1 MKKFLTKRNIYIG
14 LFAILYI
21 TVALVSLIHSFAF
34 FGLANDNAMSI
45 MLGTTFEIGQAAVL
59 LSILTSKKDRSRI
72 MPWCLMILLTAVQ
85 VLGNVYSSYKYLMTH
100 STGDL
105 RFFKEP
111 IFIWTTLPDAQAT
124 VIITYIVGAI
134 LPIVALCM
142 TSMVSNYIE
151 DTSNEDIEDTSNEDI
166 EDTSNEDIEDTS
178 NENIDGNS
186 KLEKNPTEVP
196 KDYNDIEGPAEEPT
210 KETIEEA
217 EEPAKETIE
226 ELEEPIEKPIE
237 ESIEE
242 SKESAKETIEEV
254 EEPAVKPIKAT
265 PKSKF
270 LNL

>member
-151 DTSNEDIEDTSNEDI
+151 DTSNEDIEDTSNE
-166 EDTSNEDIEDTS
+166 
-178 NENIDGNS
+178 NIDDNN
-186 KLEKNPTEVP
+186 KLEKHPTEVP
-196 KDYNDIEGPAEEPT
+196 KDYND
-210 KETIEEA
+210 IEEA

-226 ELEEPIEKPIE
+226 EVEEP
-237 ESIEE
+237 
-242 SKESAKETIEEV
+242 AKETIEEV
-254 EEPAVKPIKAT
+254 EEPIEEVEEPIEESNEESKEPAVEPIKAT

>member
-151 DTSNEDIEDTSNEDI
+151 DTSNEDA
-166 EDTSNEDIEDTS
+166 
-178 NENIDGNS
+178 IDNN
-186 KLEKNPTEVP
+186 KLEKHPTEVP
-196 KDYNDIEGPAEEPT
+196 KDYNNIEEAEEPT
-210 KETIEEA
+210 KETIEEPNGPIEEPKEPIEEA
-217 EEPAKETIE
+217 EEPV
-226 ELEEPIEKPIE
+226 EKP
-237 ESIEE
+237 IEE
-242 SKESAKETIEEV
+242 SKESAKETIGEV
-254 EEPAVKPIKAT
+254 EEPVVEPIKAT

>member
-151 DTSNEDIEDTSNEDI
+151 DTSNEDTEDN
-166 EDTSNEDIEDTS
+166 N
-178 NENIDGNS
+178 
-186 KLEKNPTEVP
+186 KLEKHPTEVP
-196 KDYNDIEGPAEEPT
+196 KDYNNIEGPAEEPT
-210 KETIEEA
+210 KETIEESKEPIEEV
-217 EEPAKETIE
+217 EEPV
-226 ELEEPIEKPIE
+226 EKPIE
-237 ESIEE
+237 ESKEPIEE
-242 SKESAKETIEEV
+242 PIEEV
-254 EEPAVKPIKAT
+254 EEQVVEPIKAT

>member
-151 DTSNEDIEDTSNEDI
+151 DTSNEDTDDN
-166 EDTSNEDIEDTS
+166 N
-178 NENIDGNS
+178 
-186 KLEKNPTEVP
+186 KLEKHPTEVP
-196 KDYNDIEGPAEEPT
+196 KDYNNIEGPTEEPT
-210 KETIEEA
+210 KETIEES
-217 EEPAKETIE
+217 K
-226 ELEEPIEKPIE
+226 EPIEKQIE
-237 ESIEE
+237 ETKEPVEKLIEE
-242 SKESAKETIEEV
+242 SKEPIEEPIEEV
-254 EEPAVKPIKAT
+254 EEPVVEPIKAT

>member
-151 DTSNEDIEDTSNEDI
+151 DTSNEDTDDN
-166 EDTSNEDIEDTS
+166 
-178 NENIDGNS
+178 
-186 KLEKNPTEVP
+186 KLEKQPVEVP
-196 KDYNDIEGPAEEPT
+196 KDYNNIEVPTEEPT
-210 KETIEEA
+210 KETIEESKELIEEA
-217 EEPAKETIE
+217 EEPV
-226 ELEEPIEKPIE
+226 EKPIE
-237 ESIEE
+237 ESKELIEE
-242 SKESAKETIEEV
+242 PIEEV
-254 EEPAVKPIKAT
+254 EEPVVEPTKAA

>member
-151 DTSNEDIEDTSNEDI
+151 DTSNEDTDDN
-166 EDTSNEDIEDTS
+166 
-178 NENIDGNS
+178 
-186 KLEKNPTEVP
+186 KLEKHPTEVP
-196 KDYNDIEGPAEEPT
+196 KDYNNIEVPTEEPT
-210 KETIEEA
+210 KETIEES
-217 EEPAKETIE
+217 K
-226 ELEEPIEKPIE
+226 EPIEKQIE
-237 ESIEE
+237 ETKEPVEKLIEE
-242 SKESAKETIEEV
+242 SKEPIEEPIEEV
-254 EEPAVKPIKAT
+254 EEPAVEPIKAT

>member
-59 LSILTSKKDRSRI
+59 LSILTSKRDRSRI

-151 DTSNEDIEDTSNEDI
+151 DTSNEDTDDN
-166 EDTSNEDIEDTS
+166 N
-178 NENIDGNS
+178 
-186 KLEKNPTEVP
+186 KLEKHPTEVP
-196 KDYNDIEGPAEEPT
+196 KDYNDIEVPAEEPT
-210 KETIEEA
+210 KETIEESK
-217 EEPAKETIE
+217 EP
-226 ELEEPIEKPIE
+226 
-237 ESIEE
+237 IEE
-242 SKESAKETIEEV
+242 SKEPIEEV
-254 EEPAVKPIKAT
+254 EEPTKDAIEESKEQIEEPIEEVEEPVVEPTKAT

>member
-151 DTSNEDIEDTSNEDI
+151 DTSNEDTDDN
-166 EDTSNEDIEDTS
+166 N
-178 NENIDGNS
+178 
-186 KLEKNPTEVP
+186 KLEKHPTEVP
-196 KDYNDIEGPAEEPT
+196 KDYNDIEEPTEEPT
-210 KETIEEA
+210 KEPIEESN
-217 EEPAKETIE
+217 EPIE
-226 ELEEPIEKPIE
+226 EVEEPIEKPIE
-237 ESIEE
+237 KVEE
-242 SKESAKETIEEV
+242 PAKETIEEV
-254 EEPAVKPIKAT
+254 EEPAVEPIKVT

>member
-151 DTSNEDIEDTSNEDI
+151 DTSNEDTDDN
-166 EDTSNEDIEDTS
+166 N
-178 NENIDGNS
+178 
-186 KLEKNPTEVP
+186 KLEKHPTEVP
-196 KDYNDIEGPAEEPT
+196 KDYNDIEVPAEEPT
-210 KETIEEA
+210 KETIEESKV
-217 EEPAKETIE
+217 PIE
-226 ELEEPIEKPIE
+226 VAEEPIEEP
-237 ESIEE
+237 
-242 SKESAKETIEEV
+242 IEEV
-254 EEPAVKPIKAT
+254 EEPVKDTIEEAEEPIEESKEPIEEPIEEVEEPVVEPIKAT

>member
-151 DTSNEDIEDTSNEDI
+151 DTSNEDTDD
-166 EDTSNEDIEDTS
+166 
-178 NENIDGNS
+178 NS

-210 KETIEEA
+210 KETIEESNSHI

-226 ELEEPIEKPIE
+226 EAEEPIEEP
-237 ESIEE
+237 IEE
-242 SKESAKETIEEV
+242 SKEPIREV
-254 EEPAVKPIKAT
+254 EESAAEPIKAT

>member
-151 DTSNEDIEDTSNEDI
+151 DTSNEDA
-166 EDTSNEDIEDTS
+166 
-178 NENIDGNS
+178 IDNN
-186 KLEKNPTEVP
+186 KLEKHPTEVP
-196 KDYNDIEGPAEEPT
+196 KDYNDIEGPTEEPT
-210 KETIEEA
+210 KETIEESKESIEET

-226 ELEEPIEKPIE
+226 EVEEPVEKP
-237 ESIEE
+237 IEE

-254 EEPAVKPIKAT
+254 EEPVVEPIKAT

>member
-151 DTSNEDIEDTSNEDI
+151 DTSNEDDDDN
-166 EDTSNEDIEDTS
+166 N
-178 NENIDGNS
+178 
-186 KLEKNPTEVP
+186 KLEKHPTEVP
-196 KDYNDIEGPAEEPT
+196 KDYNSTEGPAEEPT
-210 KETIEEA
+210 KETIKESEELTKDTIEEA
-217 EEPAKETIE
+217 EEPIE
-226 ELEEPIEKPIE
+226 EP
-237 ESIEE
+237 IEE
-242 SKESAKETIEEV
+242 SKEPIEETIGEV
-254 EEPAVKPIKAT
+254 EEPTVESIKAT

>member
-151 DTSNEDIEDTSNEDI
+151 DTSNEDIEDTSNE
-166 EDTSNEDIEDTS
+166 
-178 NENIDGNS
+178 NIDDNN
-186 KLEKNPTEVP
+186 KLEKHPTEVP
-196 KDYNDIEGPAEEPT
+196 KDYNNIEGPTEEPT
-210 KETIEEA
+210 KEPIEESKRPIEEV
-217 EEPAKETIE
+217 EEPV
-226 ELEEPIEKPIE
+226 EKPIE
-237 ESIEE
+237 ESKEPIEE
-242 SKESAKETIEEV
+242 PIEEV
-254 EEPAVKPIKAT
+254 EEPVVEPIKAA

>member
-111 IFIWTTLPDAQAT
+111 IFIWTTLPDTQAT

-151 DTSNEDIEDTSNEDI
+151 DTSNEDIEDTSNE
-166 EDTSNEDIEDTS
+166 
-178 NENIDGNS
+178 NIDDNN

-196 KDYNDIEGPAEEPT
+196 KDYNG
-210 KETIEEA
+210 IEE
-217 EEPAKETIE
+217 T
-226 ELEEPIEKPIE
+226 EEPIEEPIEESKEPTIE

-242 SKESAKETIEEV
+242 V
-254 EEPAVKPIKAT
+254 EEPVVEPIKAT

>member
-151 DTSNEDIEDTSNEDI
+151 DTSNEDTDDN
-166 EDTSNEDIEDTS
+166 N
-178 NENIDGNS
+178 
-186 KLEKNPTEVP
+186 KLEKQPTEVP
-196 KDYNDIEGPAEEPT
+196 KDYNNIEGPTEEHT
-210 KETIEEA
+210 KETIEDSNG
-217 EEPAKETIE
+217 PIE
-226 ELEEPIEKPIE
+226 ESKEPIEESKEPIEKPIE
-237 ESIEE
+237 ESKEPI
-242 SKESAKETIEEV
+242 KESIGEV
-254 EEPAVKPIKAT
+254 EEPVVEPIKAA

>member
-111 IFIWTTLPDAQAT
+111 IFIWTTLPDEQAT

-151 DTSNEDIEDTSNEDI
+151 DTSNENI

-196 KDYNDIEGPAEEPT
+196 KDYNNIEGPAEEPT
-210 KETIEEA
+210 KETIEESNGPIEESNGPI
-217 EEPAKETIE
+217 EEP
-226 ELEEPIEKPIE
+226 EEPVEKPIE
-237 ESIEE
+237 ESKEPIEE
-242 SKESAKETIEEV
+242 PIREV
-254 EEPAVKPIKAT
+254 EEPVVEPIKAT

>member
-59 LSILTSKKDRSRI
+59 LSILTSKRDRSRI

-151 DTSNEDIEDTSNEDI
+151 DTSNEDADDN
-166 EDTSNEDIEDTS
+166 N
-178 NENIDGNS
+178 
-186 KLEKNPTEVP
+186 KLVKHPTEVP
-196 KDYNDIEGPAEEPT
+196 KDYNDIEVPTEEPT
-210 KETIEEA
+210 KETIEESNGPIEESKEPIEEVEEPAKETIEEA

-226 ELEEPIEKPIE
+226 E
-237 ESIEE
+237 
-242 SKESAKETIEEV
+242 V
-254 EEPAVKPIKAT
+254 EEPAVEPIKAT

>member
-151 DTSNEDIEDTSNEDI
+151 DTSNE
-166 EDTSNEDIEDTS
+166 
-178 NENIDGNS
+178 NIDDNS
-186 KLEKNPTEVP
+186 KLEKHATEVP
-196 KDYNDIEGPAEEPT
+196 KDYNDIEVPTEEPT
-210 KETIEEA
+210 KETIEESNGPIEESKEPIEEV
-217 EEPAKETIE
+217 EEPV
-226 ELEEPIEKPIE
+226 EKPIE
-237 ESIEE
+237 ES
-242 SKESAKETIEEV
+242 KESTKETIEEV
-254 EEPAVKPIKAT
+254 EEPAVEPIKAT

>member
-151 DTSNEDIEDTSNEDI
+151 DTSNEDTNDN
-166 EDTSNEDIEDTS
+166 N
-178 NENIDGNS
+178 
-186 KLEKNPTEVP
+186 KLEKHPTEVP

-210 KETIEEA
+210 KETIEES
-217 EEPAKETIE
+217 KELIE
-226 ELEEPIEKPIE
+226 ESNGPIEESKEPIEKPIE
-237 ESIEE
+237 EAEEPIEE
-242 SKESAKETIEEV
+242 PIEEV
-254 EEPAVKPIKAT
+254 EEPVVEPIKAT

>member
-59 LSILTSKKDRSRI
+59 LSILTSKRDRSRI

-151 DTSNEDIEDTSNEDI
+151 DTSNEDTDDN
-166 EDTSNEDIEDTS
+166 N
-178 NENIDGNS
+178 
-186 KLEKNPTEVP
+186 KLEKHPTEVP
-196 KDYNDIEGPAEEPT
+196 KDYNNIEGPTEEPS
-210 KETIEEA
+210 KEPIEESKRPIEEV
-217 EEPAKETIE
+217 EEPV
-226 ELEEPIEKPIE
+226 EKPIE
-237 ESIEE
+237 ES
-242 SKESAKETIEEV
+242 KEPIEEV
-254 EEPAVKPIKAT
+254 EEPIEEPIGEVEEPVVEPIKAT

>member
-1 MKKFLTKRNIYIG
+1 MKKFLTKRNIYSG

-151 DTSNEDIEDTSNEDI
+151 DTSNEDTDDN
-166 EDTSNEDIEDTS
+166 N
-178 NENIDGNS
+178 
-186 KLEKNPTEVP
+186 KLEKHPTEVP
-196 KDYNDIEGPAEEPT
+196 KDYNDIEVPAEEPT
-210 KETIEEA
+210 KETIEES
-217 EEPAKETIE
+217 K
-226 ELEEPIEKPIE
+226 

-242 SKESAKETIEEV
+242 SNGPIEEVEKPIEEV
-254 EEPAVKPIKAT
+254 EEPVKDVIEEVEEPVVEPTKAT

>member
-151 DTSNEDIEDTSNEDI
+151 DTSNEDIDDN
-166 EDTSNEDIEDTS
+166 N
-178 NENIDGNS
+178 
-186 KLEKNPTEVP
+186 KLEKQPTEVP
-196 KDYNDIEGPAEEPT
+196 KDYNNIEGPTEEPT
-210 KETIEEA
+210 KETIEESKGPI
-217 EEPAKETIE
+217 EVSKEPIE
-226 ELEEPIEKPIE
+226 EVEEPIEKPIE
-237 ESIEE
+237 ESKEPIE
-242 SKESAKETIEEV
+242 ETIEEV
-254 EEPAVKPIKAT
+254 EEPAVEPIKAT

>member
-151 DTSNEDIEDTSNEDI
+151 DTSNEDIEDTSNK
-166 EDTSNEDIEDTS
+166 
-178 NENIDGNS
+178 NIDDNN
-186 KLEKNPTEVP
+186 KLEKHPTEVP
-196 KDYNDIEGPAEEPT
+196 KDYNNIDGPTEEPT
-210 KETIEEA
+210 K
-217 EEPAKETIE
+217 
-226 ELEEPIEKPIE
+226 EPIEKPIE
-237 ESIEE
+237 ESKEPIGEVEEPIEE
-242 SKESAKETIEEV
+242 SKESTKETIEEV
-254 EEPAVKPIKAT
+254 EEPGVEPIKAT

>member
-100 STGDL
+100 SIGDL

-151 DTSNEDIEDTSNEDI
+151 DTSNEDADDSN
-166 EDTSNEDIEDTS
+166 
-178 NENIDGNS
+178 
-186 KLEKNPTEVP
+186 KLEKLPTEVP
-196 KDYNDIEGPAEEPT
+196 KDYNDIEVPAEEPT
-210 KETIEEA
+210 KETIEESN
-217 EEPAKETIE
+217 
-226 ELEEPIEKPIE
+226 EPIEKPIE
-237 ESIEE
+237 ESKEPIKESKEPIEE
-242 SKESAKETIEEV
+242 SIEEV
-254 EEPAVKPIKAT
+254 EEPVVEPIKAT

>member
-151 DTSNEDIEDTSNEDI
+151 DTSNEDADDSN
-166 EDTSNEDIEDTS
+166 
-178 NENIDGNS
+178 
-186 KLEKNPTEVP
+186 KLEKLPTEVP
-196 KDYNDIEGPAEEPT
+196 KDYNNIERPTEEPT
-210 KETIEEA
+210 KETIEESK
-217 EEPAKETIE
+217 EPAKETIE
-226 ELEEPIEKPIE
+226 EVEEPVEKP
-237 ESIEE
+237 IEE

-254 EEPAVKPIKAT
+254 EEPAVEPIKAT

>member
-151 DTSNEDIEDTSNEDI
+151 DTSNEDTDDN
-166 EDTSNEDIEDTS
+166 N
-178 NENIDGNS
+178 
-186 KLEKNPTEVP
+186 KLEKHPTEVP
-196 KDYNDIEGPAEEPT
+196 KDYNDIEVPAEEPT
-210 KETIEEA
+210 KETIEES
-217 EEPAKETIE
+217 K
-226 ELEEPIEKPIE
+226 EPIEEP
-237 ESIEE
+237 
-242 SKESAKETIEEV
+242 IEEV
-254 EEPAVKPIKAT
+254 EEPVKDVIEDVEEPVVESIKAT

>member
-151 DTSNEDIEDTSNEDI
+151 DTSNEDA
-166 EDTSNEDIEDTS
+166 
-178 NENIDGNS
+178 IDNS

-196 KDYNDIEGPAEEPT
+196 KDYNDIEGPTEEPT
-210 KETIEEA
+210 K
-217 EEPAKETIE
+217 
-226 ELEEPIEKPIE
+226 

-242 SKESAKETIEEV
+242 SKESIEESKEPIEEAEEPIEESKESIEGV
-254 EEPAVKPIKAT
+254 EESTAEPIKAT

>member
-151 DTSNEDIEDTSNEDI
+151 DTSNEDTDDN
-166 EDTSNEDIEDTS
+166 
-178 NENIDGNS
+178 
-186 KLEKNPTEVP
+186 KLEKHPTEVP
-196 KDYNDIEGPAEEPT
+196 KDYNDIEVPAEEPT
-210 KETIEEA
+210 KETIEEPA
-217 EEPAKETIE
+217 EEPAKEPIE
-226 ELEEPIEKPIE
+226 EAEEPAKENIEESKEPIEKPIE
-237 ESIEE
+237 EPIGEAEE
-242 SKESAKETIEEV
+242 SVAE
-254 EEPAVKPIKAT
+254 PIKAT

>member
-151 DTSNEDIEDTSNEDI
+151 DTSNEDANDN
-166 EDTSNEDIEDTS
+166 N
-178 NENIDGNS
+178 
-186 KLEKNPTEVP
+186 KLEKYPTEVP
-196 KDYNDIEGPAEEPT
+196 KDYNNIEEAEEPT
-210 KETIEEA
+210 KETIEEPNGPIEESKEPIEEA

-226 ELEEPIEKPIE
+226 EVEEPIEEPIG
-237 ESIEE
+237 
-242 SKESAKETIEEV
+242 EV
-254 EEPAVKPIKAT
+254 EEPVVEPIKAT

>member
-59 LSILTSKKDRSRI
+59 LSILTSKRDRSRI

-151 DTSNEDIEDTSNEDI
+151 DTSNEDIEDTSNE
-166 EDTSNEDIEDTS
+166 
-178 NENIDGNS
+178 NIDDN
-186 KLEKNPTEVP
+186 KLEKQPIEVP
-196 KDYNDIEGPAEEPT
+196 KDYNNIEVPTEEPT
-210 KETIEEA
+210 KESIE
-217 EEPAKETIE
+217 PT
-226 ELEEPIEKPIE
+226 IE

-242 SKESAKETIEEV
+242 V
-254 EEPAVKPIKAT
+254 EEPVVEPIKAT

>member
-59 LSILTSKKDRSRI
+59 LSILTSKRDRSRI

-151 DTSNEDIEDTSNEDI
+151 DTSNEDADDN
-166 EDTSNEDIEDTS
+166 N
-178 NENIDGNS
+178 
-186 KLEKNPTEVP
+186 KLVKHPTEVP
-196 KDYNDIEGPAEEPT
+196 KDYNDIEVPTEEPI
-210 KETIEEA
+210 KETIEESNG
-217 EEPAKETIE
+217 PIE
-226 ELEEPIEKPIE
+226 ESKEPIEEVEEPIEKPIE
-237 ESIEE
+237 RVEE
-242 SKESAKETIEEV
+242 PVEETIEEV
-254 EEPAVKPIKAT
+254 EEPAVEPIKAT

>member
-151 DTSNEDIEDTSNEDI
+151 DTSNEDTEDN
-166 EDTSNEDIEDTS
+166 N
-178 NENIDGNS
+178 
-186 KLEKNPTEVP
+186 KLEKHPTEVP
-196 KDYNDIEGPAEEPT
+196 KDYNSIEVPAEEPT
-210 KETIEEA
+210 KEAIEESKEPIEESNGPIEEA
-217 EEPAKETIE
+217 
-226 ELEEPIEKPIE
+226 EEPIEKPIE

-242 SKESAKETIEEV
+242 V
-254 EEPAVKPIKAT
+254 EEPVVEPTKAT

>member
-151 DTSNEDIEDTSNEDI
+151 DTSNEDVDD
-166 EDTSNEDIEDTS
+166 
-178 NENIDGNS
+178 NS
-186 KLEKNPTEVP
+186 KLEKHPTEVP
-196 KDYNDIEGPAEEPT
+196 KDYNDIEVPTEEPT
-210 KETIEEA
+210 KETIEDSNGPIEESNGPI
-217 EEPAKETIE
+217 EEPKEPIGE
-226 ELEEPIEKPIE
+226 VEEPVE

-242 SKESAKETIEEV
+242 SKEPIEKPIGEV
-254 EEPAVKPIKAT
+254 EEPAVEPIKAT

>member
-151 DTSNEDIEDTSNEDI
+151 DTSNEDTDDN
-166 EDTSNEDIEDTS
+166 N
-178 NENIDGNS
+178 
-186 KLEKNPTEVP
+186 KLEKHPTEVP
-196 KDYNDIEGPAEEPT
+196 KDYNDIEVPAEEPI
-210 KETIEEA
+210 KET
-217 EEPAKETIE
+217 
-226 ELEEPIEKPIE
+226 
-237 ESIEE
+237 IEE
-242 SKESAKETIEEV
+242 SKESIEESNGPIEEV
-254 EEPAVKPIKAT
+254 EEPVVESIKAT

>member
-151 DTSNEDIEDTSNEDI
+151 DTSNEDTDDN
-166 EDTSNEDIEDTS
+166 
-178 NENIDGNS
+178 
-186 KLEKNPTEVP
+186 KLEKQPTEVP
-196 KDYNDIEGPAEEPT
+196 KDYNNIEGPTEEPT
-210 KETIEEA
+210 KDTIEESKEPIEEV
-217 EEPAKETIE
+217 EEPV
-226 ELEEPIEKPIE
+226 EKPIE
-237 ESIEE
+237 ESKEPIEE
-242 SKESAKETIEEV
+242 SIGEV
-254 EEPAVKPIKAT
+254 EEPAVEPIKAT

>member
-151 DTSNEDIEDTSNEDI
+151 DTSNEDADD
-166 EDTSNEDIEDTS
+166 
-178 NENIDGNS
+178 NS

-196 KDYNDIEGPAEEPT
+196 KDYNSIEEAEEPT
-210 KETIEEA
+210 KETIEESKESIEDSKEPIEEA

-226 ELEEPIEKPIE
+226 EVEEP
-237 ESIEE
+237 
-242 SKESAKETIEEV
+242 AKETIEEV
-254 EEPAVKPIKAT
+254 EEPVVEPIKAT

>member
-151 DTSNEDIEDTSNEDI
+151 DTSNEDIEDTDDN
-166 EDTSNEDIEDTS
+166 N
-178 NENIDGNS
+178 

-196 KDYNDIEGPAEEPT
+196 KDYNDIEEPTEEPT
-210 KETIEEA
+210 KETIEES
-217 EEPAKETIE
+217 K
-226 ELEEPIEKPIE
+226 

-242 SKESAKETIEEV
+242 SKEPIEEVEEPVEKPIEEV
-254 EEPAVKPIKAT
+254 EEPAVEPIKAT

>member
-151 DTSNEDIEDTSNEDI
+151 DTSNEDTDDN
-166 EDTSNEDIEDTS
+166 N
-178 NENIDGNS
+178 
-186 KLEKNPTEVP
+186 KLEKQPTEVP
-196 KDYNDIEGPAEEPT
+196 KDYNNIEGPTEEPT
-210 KETIEEA
+210 KETIEK
-217 EEPAKETIE
+217 PIE
-226 ELEEPIEKPIE
+226 ESKEPIEEAEEPIEKPIE
-237 ESIEE
+237 EP
-242 SKESAKETIEEV
+242 IEEV
-254 EEPAVKPIKAT
+254 EEPAVEPIKAT

>member
-151 DTSNEDIEDTSNEDI
+151 DTSNEDTDDN
-166 EDTSNEDIEDTS
+166 N
-178 NENIDGNS
+178 
-186 KLEKNPTEVP
+186 KLEKHPTEVP
-196 KDYNDIEGPAEEPT
+196 KDYNDIEVPAEEPT
-210 KETIEEA
+210 KETIEES
-217 EEPAKETIE
+217 K
-226 ELEEPIEKPIE
+226 EPIEEP
-237 ESIEE
+237 IEE
-242 SKESAKETIEEV
+242 SKEPIEEV
-254 EEPAVKPIKAT
+254 EEPVKDVIEDVEEPVVESIKAT